1 MRRRAC
7 FLLHSTSCTS
17 PSATT
22 NSIVCGKDCF
32 SRPEAGVIASPA
44 TSVRVRGQGP
54 DAVVGENCF
63 VADGVSLEAGA
74 RVGDNVAL
82 WSNVVVGHHAQIGNH
97 CWIAAGTAIGGG
109 TVIGDRCFVALNAT
123 IGNEVVVGADCILGA
138 RTLLTKSVADKSVLV
153 EKDTELFRLDSD
165 RFLRMSRLR

>member
-1 MRRRAC
+1 
-7 FLLHSTSCTS
+7 
-17 PSATT
+17 
-22 NSIVCGKDCF
+22 V
-32 SRPEAGVIASPA
+32 
-44 TSVRVRGQGP
+44 
-54 DAVVGENCF
+54 
-63 VADGVSLEAGA
+63 
-74 RVGDNVAL
+74 
-82 WSNVVVGHHAQIGNH
+82 QIGNH

-109 TVIGDRCFVALNAT
+109 TIIGDRCFVALNAT